1 MSMVDDPRPPLPDW
15 VTDAYTVTETSITE
29 TAGDS
34 SQSVAPAINRDQA
47 VDVLC
52 ADEDLALE
60 PDDAEYALTRLLNR
74 GYFYAV
80 DGELRITTPPGED

>member
-1 MSMVDDPRPPLPDW
+1 MAMVDDPRPPLPDW
-15 VTDAYTVTETSITE
+15 VTDAYTALETDITE
-29 TAGDS
+29 NAADS
-34 SQSVAPAINRDQA
+34 SQSGMPAISRGQA

-80 DGELRITTPPGED
+80 DDELRVTIPSEK